1 MKSKHDKV
9 TKEMKETFRS
19 KLEEQNNLIDE
30 LKTELQ
36 SSIARNQEY
45 HANLTN
51 GNQEN
56 KQLKDKLQNQTEEKQ
71 RLDNQ
76 VQTLSR

>member
-1 MKSKHDKV
+1 
-9 TKEMKETFRS
+9 MKETFRS

-30 LKTELQ
+30 LKTELE

-45 HANLTN
+45 HSSLSN
-51 GNQEN
+51 GNQEI

-76 VQTLSR
+76 VQTLGR